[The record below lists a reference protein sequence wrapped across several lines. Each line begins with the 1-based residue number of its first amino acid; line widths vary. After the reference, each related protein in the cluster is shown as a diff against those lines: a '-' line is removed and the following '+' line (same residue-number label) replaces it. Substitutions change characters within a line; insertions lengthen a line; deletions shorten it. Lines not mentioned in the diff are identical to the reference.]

1 MKNLFKLIANSVYG
15 KHSPSLKAIHCLDEM
30 GKYAYG
36 HGGLTIPEIKFGE
49 GTKRNQSDGPE
60 EWIWV
65 DGYKGT
71 DKNMCCRDTPFE
83 IGERFDM
90 PEDARISVCSSGF
103 HLCSKL
109 EDVYSYYSIGDEHR
123 FFKVRALVRKSD
135 YEECLGKR
143 AYRMGSIGLPYLMSN
158 DKLVAKSIEFVE
170 ECTLDEIFEA
180 ARKHYNISDDWNDDL
195 KKEAITTNIQKVI
208 LRLRIERNFD
218 NLILLGYSEALSK
231 YMAEDQD
238 MYERAVAISSQPD
251 VSMDVRI
258 AAIFC
263 ARDVD

>member
-1 MKNLFKLIANSVYG
+1 MKKLFKLIANSVYG
-15 KHSPSLKAIHCLDEM
+15 KHSPSLKYLSCIDEM

-60 EWIWV
+60 EWVWV

-71 DKNMCCRDTPFE
+71 NKNMCCRDTSFE

-109 EDVYSYYSIGDEHR
+109 EDVYSYYSIGDENR

-135 YEECLGKR
+135 YEKCLCETR
-143 AYRMGSIGLPYLMSN
+143 ATRSIFGNTN

-170 ECTLDEIFEA
+170 ERTLDEIFEA

-195 KKEAITTNIQKVI
+195 KKEAINTNINTVI
-208 LRLRIERNFD
+208 IRLRIEKNVD
-218 NLILLGYSEALSK
+218 NLITLGYSEALSK
-231 YMAEDQD
+231 YIAEDQD
-238 MYERAVAISSQPD
+238 MFERAVAIASQPD
-251 VSMDVRI
+251 VSMDVKI

-263 ARDVD
+263 ARDDD